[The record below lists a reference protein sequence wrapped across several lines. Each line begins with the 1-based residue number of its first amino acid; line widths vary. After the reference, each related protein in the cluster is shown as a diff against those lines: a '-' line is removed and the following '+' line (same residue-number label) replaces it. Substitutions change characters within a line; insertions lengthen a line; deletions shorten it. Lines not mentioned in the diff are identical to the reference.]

1 MSGIPAILPNSREGA
16 GAEHLWPQAS
26 NYQSARRPGSPW
38 LIAPGRTLEVPR
50 LEGTAVHYSSFGA
63 DQTAARLA
71 SILLKLGIAHIAD
84 WRPCGGDPQEF
95 VQKALHRFV
104 RSHGECEIDGAFAL
118 SITLST
124 DPHEWCEMEDEPD
137 GSQMFL
143 YMEASSCGFVNLGPT
158 LALCERE
165 HPQLPV
171 TFARLFLEAIG
182 SCFRIY
188 DDRDAEE
195 HISILEDNYDPQE
208 DAEALAALP
217 KRDAILPPCMKQEP
231 VRQKAVKR
239 IVSQLA
245 PRSHV
250 RRLVAATLELA
261 RLAQTVRLPQIPDP
275 IREMFSDCNPPVPI
289 LLSIYRL
296 GDAIE
301 AAFDD
306 ERQSMLEVTP
316 EPWPLIPFDG
326 TDLKSTRQAFACLGA
341 ALDTLVAARRV
352 LDLVPG
358 WEAINRPE
366 EESS

>member
-16 GAEHLWPQAS
+16 RAEHLWPQAS

-84 WRPCGGDPQEF
+84 WRTCGGEPQEF

-104 RSHGECEIDGAFAL
+104 RNHGECEIDGAFAL

-143 YMEASSCGFVNLGPT
+143 YMETSSCGCVNLGPA

-165 HPQLPV
+165 HSQLPV
-171 TFARLFLEAIG
+171 TFARLFLESIG

-217 KRDAILPPCMKQEP
+217 KRDAILPPCMKREP
-231 VRQKAVKR
+231 LSQRALKR

-245 PRSHV
+245 PRSHA
-250 RRLVAATLELA
+250 RRLVTAAQELA
-261 RLAQTVRLPQIPDP
+261 GVAQTVRLPQIPEP